1 MHLPEA
7 ALQAGGFE
15 RECGLAGVGM
25 RRQRKLPEDDPHPA
39 AEILFELVDG
49 IGKRRARRALQV
61 GELLQG
67 DRRGGVAADV
77 RRLARVPGGARLFG
91 GHCQRGKAFCAVKQR
106 ASGERAHAD
115 EGDKQE
121 RQVARHRAQSRA
133 GASAFQACVR
143 RGGEPDAA
151 RVAVLQRPWQ
161 IVSLRGQQ
169 PGTNVREP
177 TCHTTSLNQPIMD
190 VLSS

>member
-1 MHLPEA
+1 
-7 ALQAGGFE
+7 
-15 RECGLAGVGM
+15 M
-25 RRQRKLPEDDPHPA
+25 RRQGKLPEDDPHPA

-67 DRRGGVAADV
+67 DRRVGVAADV
-77 RRLARVPGGARLFG
+77 RRLARVPGGAVCSGDIAAREGVLRDKAARLRRARPRR
-91 GHCQRGKAFCAVKQR
+91 RGRQEETAGS
-106 ASGERAHAD
+106 ASSGA
-115 EGDKQE
+115 
-121 RQVARHRAQSRA
+121 SRA

-169 PGTNVREP
+169 PGINVREP